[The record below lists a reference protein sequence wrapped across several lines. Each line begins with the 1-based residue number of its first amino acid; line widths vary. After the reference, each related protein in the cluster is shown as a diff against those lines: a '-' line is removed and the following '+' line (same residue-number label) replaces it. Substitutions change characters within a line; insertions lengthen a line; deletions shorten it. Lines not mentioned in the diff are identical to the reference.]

1 MSRKTEQIAAA
12 MKDAISQVISRGLQD
27 PRVQGLVTI
36 TTLTVADDLAD
47 ATVNV
52 SVLPGEKQDATVEGL
67 NAAAGHI
74 RRELDRYI
82 QMRRVPLIRF
92 RSDSSLKKQLTVI
105 QAINQASEDLAKR
118 SQKNPP
124 ETPGEHTE
132 DDV

>member
-36 TTLTVADDLAD
+36 TSLTVADDLAD

-52 SVLPGEKQDATVEGL
+52 SVLPGEKQAATVEGL

-92 RSDSSLKKQLTVI
+92 RSDSSLKKQLTVM

-118 SQKNPP
+118 SQKLATD
-124 ETPGEHTE
+124 TPDEHTE
-132 DDV
+132 EGA